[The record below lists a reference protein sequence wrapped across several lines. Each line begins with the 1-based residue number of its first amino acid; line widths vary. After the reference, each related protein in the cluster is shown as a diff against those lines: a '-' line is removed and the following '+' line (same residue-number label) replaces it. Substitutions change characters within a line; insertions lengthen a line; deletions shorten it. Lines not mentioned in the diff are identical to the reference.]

1 MSRKPSAPFPFHA
14 RTHARTHSTSLR
26 LRNLHT
32 TLSCMLVY
40 QQLTTQTLKGAGP
53 CHKTWCIV
61 HIAQF
66 SVHGSTRGEHCSQSL
81 PRRGAPEWPKLRALQ
96 ARRRAESVQISEI
109 RPLNRASLPAISRS
123 CQILSNSPIS
133 EQVRKKGQSRTEK
146 SGGPLFNF
154 EQSLVN
160 CMKFAWPKALTTLA
174 TERAPRNLK
183 H

>member
-1 MSRKPSAPFPFHA
+1 MRVCVREKGREPKATFPDTQRA
-14 RTHARTHSTSLR
+14 RR
-26 LRNLHT
+26 RNLHT

-40 QQLTTQTLKGAGP
+40 QQLTTQTLEGAGP

-66 SVHGSTRGEHCSQSL
+66 SVHSSTRGEHCSQSL

-96 ARRRAESVQISEI
+96 ARRRAESVQMSETC
-109 RPLNRASLPAISRS
+109 PLSHIATVREIDLVKF
-123 CQILSNSPIS
+123 CQILTSP
-133 EQVRKKGQSRTEK
+133 KKGRFGQPTVS
-146 SGGPLFNF
+146 SF
-154 EQSLVN
+154 EQSRVKLHEV
-160 CMKFAWPKALTTLA
+160 CVAESIDHIA

>member
-1 MSRKPSAPFPFHA
+1 MRLREKGREPKATFPDTQRA
-14 RTHARTHSTSLR
+14 R

-40 QQLTTQTLKGAGP
+40 QQLTTQTLEGAGP

-96 ARRRAESVQISEI
+96 ARRRAESVQMSEI
-109 RPLNRASLPAISRS
+109 RPLMPKCPRS
-123 CQILSNSPIS
+123 CQILSNVEVKLSSP
-133 EQVRKKGQSRTEK
+133 KKGRRRPFLFRTVACQLHEVLRGR
-146 SGGPLFNF
+146 SIDH
-154 EQSLVN
+154 
-160 CMKFAWPKALTTLA
+160 TA
-174 TERAPRNLK
+174 TERASRNLK
-183 H
+183 Y